1 MSFNSHFSAT
11 NQLWDQQMKPALDAF
26 QTASEAS
33 EVLLDAGPDTA
44 QKAVSA
50 LTWFLLST
58 AEIGTPQ
65 T

>member
-1 MSFNSHFSAT
+1 
-11 NQLWDQQMKPALDAF
+11 MKPALDAF